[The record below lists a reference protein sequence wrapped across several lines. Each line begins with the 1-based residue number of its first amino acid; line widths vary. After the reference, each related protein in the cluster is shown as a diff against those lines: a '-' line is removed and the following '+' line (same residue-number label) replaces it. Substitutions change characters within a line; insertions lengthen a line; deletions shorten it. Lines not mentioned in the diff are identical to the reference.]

1 VAQVYIQKLFQDKQ
15 ERLGL
20 TWVAGSD
27 GADRVLESEIV
38 NASDKGI
45 IGHLNLIHPNWVQV
59 ISNTELEYLRNLDPA
74 ALGEAFAQLQASGS
88 LCLILAGVEG
98 VPPELIAYA
107 NNTRTPLFRSPQ
119 SSVHLM
125 WMVRHYIIKELA
137 DSTSRH
143 GVFLDVLGVGVMIT
157 GDSGVGKSE
166 LALELITRG
175 NGLVADDITELY
187 RISPETLEGRCPE
200 LLRDFLEVRGLGVL
214 NIRTMFGETAVRRKK
229 SLKLIVHLHR
239 PVGGDLSNMERLPL
253 NASFQEI
260 LGVKV
265 STVNIPVMAGR
276 NLAVLVEAAARNFV
290 LQQRG
295 IDTMQEFI
303 ARHEQQMLDQSN

>member
-1 VAQVYIQKLFQDKQ
+1 VAQVNILKLFQDKQ
-15 ERLGL
+15 ERLAL

-38 NASDKGI
+38 NSSDKGI
-45 IGHLNLIHPNWVQV
+45 IGHLNMIHPNWVQV
-59 ISNTELEYLRNLDPA
+59 ISNTELEYLRSLDPA
-74 ALGEAFAQLQASGS
+74 ALGVAFAHLQASGS
-88 LCLILAGVEG
+88 FCLILAGVEE

-107 NNTRTPLFRSPQ
+107 NNTSTPLFRSPQ

-137 DSTSRH
+137 ESTTRH

-166 LALELITRG
+166 LAL
-175 NGLVADDITELY
+175 Y
-187 RISPETLEGRCPE
+187 RISPETLEGRCPP
-200 LLRDFLEVRGLGVL
+200 LLRDFLEVRGLGIL

-239 PVGGDLSNMERLPL
+239 PSSSELTKMERLPL
-253 NASFQEI
+253 SASFQEI
-260 LGVKV
+260 LGIKV
-265 STVNIPVMAGR
+265 STVSIPVMAGR
-276 NLAVLVEAAARNFV
+276 NLAVLVEAASRNFV

-303 ARHEQQMLDQSN
+303 SRHEQQMQEE

>member
-1 VAQVYIQKLFQDKQ
+1 MAQVNIQQLFKDKQ
-15 ERLGL
+15 ERLAL
-20 TWVAGSD
+20 VWVAG
-27 GADRVLESEIV
+27 GEGIDRVLDNETV
-38 NASDKGI
+38 NASNKGL
-45 IGHLNLIHPNWVQV
+45 IGHLNLIHPNWIQV
-59 ISNTELEYLRNLDPA
+59 LSDIELEYLLNLNPV
-74 ALGEAFAQLQASGS
+74 ALAEALVQLEASNS
-88 LCLILAGVEG
+88 LCLIMAGTDK
-98 VPPELIAYA
+98 VPPALIEYA
-107 NNTRTPLFRSPQ
+107 NRTQTPLFSSPLA
-119 SSVHLM
+119 SVHLM
-125 WMVRHYIIKELA
+125 WMVRHYMVKELA
-137 DSTSRH
+137 ESTSRH
-143 GVFLDVLGVGVMIT
+143 GVFLDVLGVGVLIT

-166 LALELITRG
+166 LGLELITRG

-239 PVGGDLSNMERLPL
+239 PTSADIANLDRLPPSD
-253 NASFQEI
+253 SFQEI

-265 STVNIPVMAGR
+265 KTVTIPVMAGR

-303 ARHEQQMLDQSN
+303 SRHEQQMLGG